1 MSGHGAGMQE
11 LTPELLLRA
20 YAAGIFPMAESRDDP
35 GIFWVD
41 PQVRGVLPLDA
52 FHVPRRLKKT
62 IRSGA
67 FEVRT
72 DTAFTEVLKLCGETR
87 DDRPETWINPLIED
101 AVNQLFFM
109 GFAHSV
115 ETWHDGK
122 LVGGLYGIA
131 LGGAFFGESMF
142 SRGRDASKVAL
153 VHLAARLRMGGFT
166 LLDVQFI
173 TDHLRQFGASEVPSR
188 QYHEDLEKALKI
200 QGRFPGDGDVSGPGE
215 LEEALEALFRQSNT
229 QTS

>member
-1 MSGHGAGMQE
+1 MSGHGSEIQE

-41 PQVRGVLPLDA
+41 PQVRGAMPLET
-52 FHVPRRLKKT
+52 FHAPRRLKKT

-67 FEVRT
+67 FEVRC
-72 DTAFTEVLKLCGETR
+72 DTAFAEVLKLCGESR
-87 DDRPETWINPLIED
+87 DNRAETWINPMIEN
-101 AVNQLFFM
+101 AVLKLSDM

-115 ETWHDGK
+115 ETWRDGK

-142 SRGRDASKVAL
+142 SRFRDASKVAM
-153 VHLAARLRMGGFT
+153 VHLVARLRMGGFT
-166 LLDVQFI
+166 LLDVQFL
-173 TDHLRQFGASEVPSR
+173 TDHLRQFGALEIPARQYLESLNDALQVQGVFFSDASPSEVSG
-188 QYHEDLEKALKI
+188 ALDALFLQSKI
-200 QGRFPGDGDVSGPGE
+200 Q
-215 LEEALEALFRQSNT
+215 
-229 QTS
+229 TS

>member
-1 MSGHGAGMQE
+1 MSGYGSGKQV

-20 YAAGIFPMAESRDDP
+20 YSAGIFPMAESRDDP

-41 PQVRGVLPLDA
+41 PQVRGVMPLET

-62 IRSGA
+62 IRSGV
-67 FEVRT
+67 FEVRC
-72 DTAFTEVLKLCGETR
+72 DTAFAEVLKLCGESR
-87 DDRPETWINPLIED
+87 DNRPETWINPLIEN
-101 AVNQLFFM
+101 AVIKLFNM

-115 ETWHDGK
+115 ETWRDGK

-142 SRGRDASKVAL
+142 SRYRDASKVAL
-153 VHLAARLRMGGFT
+153 VHLVARLRLGGFR

-173 TDHLRQFGASEVPSR
+173 TDHLLQFGALEIPARQYLEYLNEALQVQGAFLGDASPSEVS
-188 QYHEDLEKALKI
+188 D
-200 QGRFPGDGDVSGPGE
+200 
-215 LEEALEALFRQSNT
+215 ALEAVFLQSST